1 MKLLLGM
8 MLFCASLF
16 AVDINSASAEELA
29 QLQGIGAVKAEMI
42 VQYRNEHKCFKSK
55 EELLKVKGIGKGL
68 LQKNESLIQL
78 SPCK

>member
-16 AVDINSASAEELA
+16 AVDINNASAEELM
-29 QLQGIGAVKAEMI
+29 QLKGIGAAKTEMI
-42 VQYRNEHKCFKSK
+42 VQYRSEHKCFKSK

-68 LQKNESLIQL
+68 LQKNENMIEL
-78 SPCK
+78 SQCK